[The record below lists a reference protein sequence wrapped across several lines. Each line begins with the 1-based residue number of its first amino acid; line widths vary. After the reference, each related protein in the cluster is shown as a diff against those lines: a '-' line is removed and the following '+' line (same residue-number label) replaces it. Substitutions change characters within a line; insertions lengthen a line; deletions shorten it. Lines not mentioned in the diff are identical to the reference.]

1 MDRGL
6 NQDPD
11 SPIACKPAPA
21 PTPERTRLWN
31 EASRVHE
38 SSPGEGRQDEDASLP
53 SVKPR
58 TGASEIVLG
67 LENAPEH
74 LYNAAACLQDGNA
87 AQWYQGIVNRYPAGA
102 AVLSQQ

>member
-1 MDRGL
+1 M
-6 NQDPD
+6 
-11 SPIACKPAPA
+11 
-21 PTPERTRLWN
+21 
-31 EASRVHE
+31 
-38 SSPGEGRQDEDASLP
+38 
-53 SVKPR
+53 
-58 TGASEIVLG
+58 LG